1 MTLTLSLSHFKMPQM
16 KLEKDSENK
25 VYRFVIQNLGMTTGF
40 SIMVLLA
47 LFEEDIMNI

>member
-1 MTLTLSLSHFKMPQM
+1 MPQM
-16 KLEKDSENK
+16 KLEKDTENK

-47 LFEEDIMNI
+47 LFEEDLIFD

>member
-1 MTLTLSLSHFKMPQM
+1 MPQM
-16 KLEKDSENK
+16 KLEKNSENK